1 MRYAYIYLKA
11 ILVGKDVGAFVAYLV
26 PVIYP
31 ERVSAIVVLGVPF
44 MLPGSSVQGL
54 LASKGFYV
62 SRFHVC
68 IQIHS
73 LSPAGLADYIH
84 SGAMKQIIPNL
95 ELRFVAEGCHFVPE
109 QFPEQINQL
118 IIPFLDKHSI

>member
-1 MRYAYIYLKA
+1 MCIYLKA

-44 MLPGSSVQGL
+44 MLPGSGVQGL

-68 IQIHS
+68 MQIHIIF
-73 LSPAGLADYIH
+73 LIYIT
-84 SGAMKQIIPNL
+84 SFYNSFIL
-95 ELRFVAEGCHFVPE
+95 
-109 QFPEQINQL
+109 
-118 IIPFLDKHSI
+118 